1 MKSAISLLLLL
12 LLIIH
17 QAHGMGVTRKGSLS
31 HRSSQQVMSH
41 KTLEEKTDKDV
52 DKSVWESK
60 NLSGRARKL
69 MITPSIPTTAT
80 VAKNEKSTNKKTSA
94 TKVNSSSMAEQR
106 MAADETYPGI
116 LDIAGMDYSQA
127 RRKPPI
133 HN

>member
-1 MKSAISLLLLL
+1 MKTAISLLLLL

-17 QAHGMGVTRKGSLS
+17 QAHGMGVIRKGSIT
-31 HRSSQQVMSH
+31 HSSQQFMSH

-52 DKSVWESK
+52 DNSVWESK
-60 NLSGRARKL
+60 NFSGRARKL
-69 MITPSIPTTAT
+69 MITSPIPTTAT
-80 VAKNEKSTNKKTSA
+80 IAKNEKNTNREKSA

-106 MAADETYPGI
+106 LATDETYPGI